1 MGGSFRWV
9 KRCVQLHPGIAPGVN
24 ANLESSICG
33 GNVVQGVCQSCYY
46 IYYEFEDE
54 PEPPPSEPST
64 HAGTESSG
72 SAESR
77 SSSST
82 TIATSSQ
89 NSTKSAQNYLT
100 WPDYQVQPYPDLKEL
115 LEHLGEFKMD
125 SCKVEMFRS
134 SGKDGARWFR
144 CKKMGKRNMV
154 ENLETLLDLL
164 RSEAQLMDNTSE
176 NHCLD
181 LVQDA
186 SDHVIK
192 SLGFYRDITPL
203 FFDIPYSIIQTDG
216 GTKDSMFFSFQ
227 FLGLYTKAERP
238 FEASRASTS
247 PKFSFSD
254 LKTGVR
260 REWLVSRIS
269 LFAKRR
275 SNDTYY
281 SLLYL
286 DPVDIGL
293 VGALKTLL
301 LGNEDGIP
309 LTKSDHITGVI
320 SSVIYMMAS
329 VSSQFLQDAEEYLQ
343 SLTIPDLERVPSLQ
357 GLMET
362 TRKLHELLDLW
373 REARRRV
380 FAVQTLTRDIVTHPF
395 IVAEGLRE
403 SMEVSLRKS
412 RGMFEYQVDTIDDL
426 VEKTKVH
433 ISLIFNI
440 ATLYDSRAALEE
452 SKAANKFASSV
463 QKITSLTFVYLPI
476 ALAASILGMNV
487 DLITGDSSQP
497 TIRVFIGLAAVLL
510 AISMS
515 ILVIWSK
522 KGQVGQWFQSRR
534 AKRHQVP
541 SSRQGSA

>member
-9 KRCVQLHPGIAPGVN
+9 KKCVRLHPGIAPGVN

-33 GNVVQGVCQSCYY
+33 GNVVLGVCQSCHC
-46 IYYEFEDE
+46 IYDEFEDE

-89 NSTKSAQNYLT
+89 NSTKSAQNYLI

-144 CKKMGKRNMV
+144 CKKVGKRNLV

-164 RSEAQLMDNTSE
+164 RSEAQLVDNTSE

-181 LVQDA
+181 AYHKA
-186 SDHVIK
+186 SLQIYGLK
-192 SLGFYRDITPL
+192 TAGIACGL
-203 FFDIPYSIIQTDG
+203 TDKTG
-216 GTKDSMFFSFQ
+216 MFFSFQ

-357 GLMET
+357 GLMEA

-426 VEKTKVH
+426 IEKTKVH

-476 ALAASILGMNV
+476 ALAAG
-487 DLITGDSSQP
+487 
-497 TIRVFIGLAAVLL
+497 
-510 AISMS
+510 
-515 ILVIWSK
+515 
-522 KGQVGQWFQSRR
+522 
-534 AKRHQVP
+534 
-541 SSRQGSA
+541 

>member
-9 KRCVQLHPGIAPGVN
+9 KKCVRLHPGIAPGVN

-33 GNVVQGVCQSCYY
+33 GNVVLGVCQSCHC
-46 IYYEFEDE
+46 IYDEFEDE

-89 NSTKSAQNYLT
+89 NSTKSAQNYLI

-144 CKKMGKRNMV
+144 CKKVGKRNLV

-164 RSEAQLMDNTSE
+164 RSEAQLVDNTSE

-181 LVQDA
+181 
-186 SDHVIK
+186 
-192 SLGFYRDITPL
+192 
-203 FFDIPYSIIQTDG
+203 
-216 GTKDSMFFSFQ
+216 FQ

-357 GLMET
+357 GLMEA

-426 VEKTKVH
+426 IEKTKVH

-476 ALAASILGMNV
+476 ALAAG
-487 DLITGDSSQP
+487 
-497 TIRVFIGLAAVLL
+497 
-510 AISMS
+510 
-515 ILVIWSK
+515 
-522 KGQVGQWFQSRR
+522 
-534 AKRHQVP
+534 
-541 SSRQGSA
+541 